1 MAGAQGVRSVS
12 VVGIGQIPV
21 RKAWPDSLRQLGIRA
36 LGRAMEEAGI
46 DRVDALVVGNMLAD
60 ELQGQK
66 HLATLLADEAGLSG
80 IEALEARAATAS
92 GAAALRLA
100 YLAVACGE
108 ADLAAALGVEKMS
121 EGVATPA
128 LAKALDA
135 EKEVARGASLI
146 GRNAELLR
154 LYLERYRLPGD
165 GLVQFPVHAHRHAR
179 DNENALFRG
188 RVGPRDVRKS
198 RVVYPPLRLLDC
210 APICDGAAAVI
221 LAPTEH
227 ARAYTD
233 RPVRLLASSVATDRM
248 RIEDRS
254 DPLRLEAVQASTQA
268 ALRQAN
274 VHRGD
279 VRVYE
284 LHDAFSIMA
293 CLSLEA
299 AGYAEPGR
307 GWRLAEEG
315 RIGLRGEI
323 PISTFGGLKAR
334 GHPIGATSLYQVC
347 EIVLQLTGRAGRNQV
362 RNASVGMQQSVG
374 GVASTAVTHIFAAP

>member
-1 MAGAQGVRSVS
+1 
-12 VVGIGQIPV
+12 
-21 RKAWPDSLRQLGIRA
+21 
-36 LGRAMEEAGI
+36 MEEAGI
-46 DRVDALVVGNMLAD
+46 DRVDSLVVGNMLAD

-100 YLAVACGE
+100 YLTVASGE

-165 GLVQFPVHAHRHAR
+165 ALVQFPVHAHRNAR
-179 DNENALFRG
+179 SNEQALFRG
-188 RVGPRDVRKS
+188 RVGPREVRRS
-198 RVVYPPLRLLDC
+198 RLVYPPLRLLDC

-221 LAPTEH
+221 LAPTDQ
-227 ARAYTD
+227 ARAYTEQ
-233 RPVRLLASSVATDRM
+233 PVRLLASSVATDRM
-248 RIEDRS
+248 RIEDRT
-254 DPLRLEAVQASTQA
+254 DPLRLEAVEASTRA
-268 ALRQAN
+268 ALRLAN
-274 VHRGD
+274 VHRAD